1 MPVGAPR
8 VADAV
13 GTPKQKKQREYMR
26 NYNQAIKSK
35 ITTLTSDIKACE
47 TDLAKMKKSKTKL
60 KQMAKTKLDKTLVNK
75 EFDPDDFAK
84 MGIAYVKKLK

>member
-26 NYNQAIKSK
+26 SYNQAIKTK
-35 ITTLTSDIKACE
+35 ITSLTSDIKTCE
-47 TDLAKMKKSKTKL
+47 TDLAKMKKSRESL
-60 KQMAKTKLDKTLVNK
+60 RKQAKTKLDKTLVNK